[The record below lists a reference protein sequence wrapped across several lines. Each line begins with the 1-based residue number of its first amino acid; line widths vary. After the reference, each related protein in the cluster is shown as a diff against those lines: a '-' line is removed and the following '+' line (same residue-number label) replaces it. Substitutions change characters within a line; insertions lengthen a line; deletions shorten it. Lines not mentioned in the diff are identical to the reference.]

1 MTTRDEFRDTG
12 RLFSGFMAGRRDL
25 LWGVLWLA
33 GLALTWGWLGLY
45 LNAPARALVGHAC
58 VNTFEG
64 AFAAVAVALVI
75 GWGGAIVLHFLE
87 SSRRRGAYLALSFLL
102 NLLRSVPQIVGM
114 LIGYVVITALT
125 LSNVLASD
133 TSRILATSVVTALL
147 MFQEVV
153 DLIRERIRHFESLEF
168 VSALLVCGV
177 PSRVIINREILLKN
191 SVPNLVQKSV
201 ALFGRAIFLICSVDF
216 IVSVGLSAEVNLSNL
231 PVTLGSMLAKLD
243 SKQDI
248 LAIGTAL
255 TDVRVIPTLFV
266 EHLQGISV
274 AFLIVYTLLCVYRVA
289 NGLMERYR
297 L

>member
-1 MTTRDEFRDTG
+1 MTTRDERPVTG
-12 RLFSGFMAGRRDL
+12 HILSGFLAERRDL

-45 LNAPARALVGHAC
+45 LNAPARSLVGDAC
-58 VNTFEG
+58 VNTFAG
-64 AFAAVAVALVI
+64 AFAAVAVSLVI
-75 GWGGAIVLHFLE
+75 GWGTALFLHFLE
-87 SSRRRGAYLALSFLL
+87 SSRRRSAYLAVSFLL

-125 LSNVLASD
+125 LNEVLASD
-133 TSRILATSVVTALL
+133 TSRILATSLLTALL

-153 DLIRERIRHFESLEF
+153 DLIRERIRHYESLEF

-201 ALFGRAIFLICSVDF
+201 ALYGRAIFLICSVDF
-216 IVSVGLSAEVNLSNL
+216 IVSVGLSAEVSLSNL

-274 AFLIVYTLLCVYRVA
+274 AFLIVYTILCAYRVA

>member
-1 MTTRDEFRDTG
+1 MTTRDDAGGSG
-12 RLFSGFMAGRRDL
+12 RFLSGFMAERKDL
-25 LWGVLWLA
+25 LWGLLWIA

-45 LNAPARALVGHAC
+45 LNAPARALVGEAC

-64 AFAAVAVALVI
+64 ASAAVVVAVVI
-75 GWGGAIVLHFLE
+75 GWLTALVLHFLE
-87 SSRRRGAYLALSFLL
+87 SSRRRSAYLALSFLL

-114 LIGYVVITALT
+114 LIGYVVITTLT
-125 LSNVLASD
+125 LSEVLSSD
-133 TSRILATSVVTALL
+133 TARILATSLVTALL

-216 IVSVGLSAEVNLSNL
+216 IVSVGLSTEVSLSNL

-255 TDVRVIPTLFV
+255 TDVSVIPTLFV

-274 AFLIVYTLLCVYRVA
+274 AFLIVYTLVCVYRVA

>member
-1 MTTRDEFRDTG
+1 MPDERRGNRRALSAVLEG
-12 RLFSGFMAGRRDL
+12 RKDL
-25 LWGVLWLA
+25 LWGILWIG
-33 GLALTWGWLGLY
+33 GLALAWVWLSLY
-45 LNAPARALVGHAC
+45 LNDPARILIEAACLHTFAGALEAVG
-58 VNTFEG
+58 
-64 AFAAVAVALVI
+64 VALLI
-75 GWGGAIVLHFLE
+75 GWAAALMLHALE
-87 SSRRRGAYLALSFLL
+87 SSGRRSAYLALSFVL

-114 LIGYVVITALT
+114 LVGYVIVTGLT
-125 LSNVLASD
+125 LSEVLSSD
-133 TSRILATSVVTALL
+133 TSRIFATSLVTALFV
-147 MFQEVV
+147 FQEVV

-191 SVPNLVQKSV
+191 SMAHLVQKSV
-201 ALFGRAIFLICSVDF
+201 ALFGRAIFLLCSIDF
-216 IVSVGLSAEVNLSNL
+216 IVSVGLSTEVRLSNL

-255 TDVRVIPTLFV
+255 TDPSVVPTLFV
-266 EHLQGISV
+266 QHLQGISV
-274 AFLIVYTLLCVYRVA
+274 AFLIVYTLVCVYRIA

>member
-1 MTTRDEFRDTG
+1 MTTRDERPVTG
-12 RLFSGFMAGRRDL
+12 RFLSGFLAERRDL

-45 LNAPARALVGHAC
+45 LNAPARALVGDAC
-58 VNTFEG
+58 INTFAG
-64 AFAAVAVALVI
+64 AFAAVAVALVM
-75 GWGGAIVLHFLE
+75 GWGTALILHFID
-87 SSRRRGAYLALSFLL
+87 SSRRRSAYLAVSFLL

-125 LSNVLASD
+125 LNEVLASD
-133 TSRILATSVVTALL
+133 TSRILAMSLLTALL

-216 IVSVGLSAEVNLSNL
+216 IVSVGLSAEVSLSNL

-243 SKQDI
+243 SNQDI
-248 LAIGTAL
+248 LASGTAL

-274 AFLIVYTLLCVYRVA
+274 AFLIVYTLLCAYRVA

>member
-1 MTTRDEFRDTG
+1 MQRERPG
-12 RLFSGFMAGRRDL
+12 AHRALSGLLEEKKDL
-25 LWGVLWLA
+25 LWGILWA
-33 GLALTWGWLGLY
+33 GGLVVTWVWLGLY
-45 LNAPARALVGHAC
+45 LNAPARILIGAAC
-58 VNTFEG
+58 INTFSG
-64 AFAAVAVALVI
+64 AAAAVATALAI
-75 GWGGAIVLHFLE
+75 GWGTALFLHFLE
-87 SSRRRGAYLALSFLL
+87 STRRRSAYLAVSFLL

-114 LIGYVVITALT
+114 LIGYVIVTGLTLNEALT
-125 LSNVLASD
+125 SDASA
-133 TSRILATSVVTALL
+133 IFATSLVTALFV
-147 MFQEVV
+147 FQEVV
-153 DLIRERIRHFESLEF
+153 DLIRGRIRHFESLEF

-191 SVPNLVQKSV
+191 SMAHLVQKSV
-201 ALFGRAIFLICSVDF
+201 ALFGRAIFLICSIDF
-216 IVSVGLSAEVNLSNL
+216 IVSVGLSAEISLANL

-255 TDVRVIPTLFV
+255 TDMRVFPTLFV

-274 AFLIVYTLLCVYRVA
+274 AFLIVYTLLCVYRIA